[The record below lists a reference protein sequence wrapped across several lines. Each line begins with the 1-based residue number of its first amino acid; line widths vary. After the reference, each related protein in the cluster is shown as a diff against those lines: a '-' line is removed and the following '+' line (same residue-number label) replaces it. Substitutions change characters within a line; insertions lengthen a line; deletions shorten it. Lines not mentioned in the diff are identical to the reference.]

1 MKKSEKKELLPKAPA
16 TRGRSALG
24 HLPFALPIGADTF
37 EFLSANRSKKPNAA
51 YRCEARDAVEIGRR
65 RRGQV
70 SCTKVRRRH
79 DFKCALNHHAHHRT
93 PSRRNKF
100 APNLKWYRG
109 RIASAPDADGA
120 CDVEYDD
127 GDFEEHGTCRP
138 MHPCPA
144 CKPLITSLRLSQY
157 RQNTFVCRVRRLPSS
172 RHCRRLFRRPIQ

>member
-1 MKKSEKKELLPKAPA
+1 MKKSEKRASCPRLQRHVE
-16 TRGRSALG
+16 SALG

-65 RRGQV
+65 RRGKV
-70 SCTKVRRRH
+70 SCTKVCRRH
-79 DFKCALNHHAHHRT
+79 DFKCAPNHHAHHRT

-157 RQNTFVCRVRRLPSS
+157 RQNTFVCRVRWLPSS

>member
-1 MKKSEKKELLPKAPA
+1 MKKSEKRASCPRLQRHVE
-16 TRGRSALG
+16 SALG
-24 HLPFALPIGADTF
+24 HLPFALPIGGDTF

-65 RRGQV
+65 RRGKV
-70 SCTKVRRRH
+70 SCTKVCRRH
-79 DFKCALNHHAHHRT
+79 DFKRARNHHAITT

>member
-1 MKKSEKKELLPKAPA
+1 MKKSDKRALARPPQRDTCA
-16 TRGRSALG
+16 SALG
-24 HLPFALPIGADTF
+24 INRARAPIGADTLNSCPRIDQKSRMLPTGAKL
-37 EFLSANRSKKPNAA
+37 ETPWKLG
-51 YRCEARDAVEIGRR
+51 DAVEAKYLA
-65 RRGQV
+65 Q
-70 SCTKVRRRH
+70 
-79 DFKCALNHHAHHRT
+79 KCVTAMISNAHAITTHHRT